1 MPFICMAN
9 VACGRDTGATH
20 EHRAVAP
27 RRCDRRTAGG
37 VAVTGQCVGLFALW
51 GFCDPSPFRSIKG
64 CFRRWSSPN
73 NLPASVGNFGQI
85 GTLPHHQAV
94 DPRSSR
100 APGPDFGAHG
110 TVVLHL
116 ECDAKTAQFR
126 GQIASGRRASA
137 PAYRAIIGVMIAPP
151 APHGSTTHLSVT
163 NWLLPIHTARG
174 YERENC
180 DSDKCERLHEHFPR
194 RENYLG
200 QFLTVSESLARSS
213 P

>member
-151 APHGSTTHLSVT
+151 APPTPAPIGPARANPATPPAAPPLTASCIVVQPESAITNATIATTFLGPLSSKA
-163 NWLLPIHTARG
+163 LP
-174 YERENC
+174 
-180 DSDKCERLHEHFPR
+180 
-194 RENYLG
+194 
-200 QFLTVSESLARSS
+200 
-213 P
+213 